1 MVESVSVVVMVVVL
15 VVIESPVVPVVVV
28 VVEML
33 VALNVGFEEL
43 MGGVTL
49 LVNLDGMMIVE
60 KALCCVVEVEV
71 FLRVLLGTM
80 EEAMTLV
87 VIGAA
92 MLVLAMA
99 VMLSMPTTVALVAI
113 VEVLSAVLPGIVLV

>member
-1 MVESVSVVVMVVVL
+1 
-15 VVIESPVVPVVVV
+15 
-28 VVEML
+28 
-33 VALNVGFEEL
+33 

-49 LVNLDGMMIVE
+49 LVNRDGMMIVE
-60 KALCCVVEVEV
+60 KALCCVVKVEV

-92 MLVLAMA
+92 MLILTMA
-99 VMLSMPTTVALVAI
+99 VMLSAPTTVSLIAI
-113 VEVLSAVLPGIVLV
+113 VEVLSGIVEIISVSSVSTLTGPTRGLGRC

>member
-1 MVESVSVVVMVVVL
+1 M
-15 VVIESPVVPVVVV
+15 
-28 VVEML
+28 
-33 VALNVGFEEL
+33 
-43 MGGVTL
+43 
-49 LVNLDGMMIVE
+49 NLDGMMIVE

-87 VIGAA
+87 IIGAA

-99 VMLSMPTTVALVAI
+99 VMLSAPTTVALVVI
-113 VEVLSAVLPGIVLV
+113 VEVLSDIVEMISVSPGIVLV

>member
-1 MVESVSVVVMVVVL
+1 
-15 VVIESPVVPVVVV
+15 
-28 VVEML
+28 
-33 VALNVGFEEL
+33 

-87 VIGAA
+87 IIGAA

-99 VMLSMPTTVALVAI
+99 VMSLVPTTVVI
-113 VEVLSAVLPGIVLV
+113 VEVLSGILGIISVLPGIVLV

>member
-1 MVESVSVVVMVVVL
+1 
-15 VVIESPVVPVVVV
+15 
-28 VVEML
+28 
-33 VALNVGFEEL
+33 

-71 FLRVLLGTM
+71 LLRVLLGTM

-87 VIGAA
+87 IIGEA
-92 MLVLAMA
+92 MLVLAMV
-99 VMLSMPTTVALVAI
+99 VMSLVPTTVALVAI
-113 VEVLSAVLPGIVLV
+113 VVVLSGIISVLPGIVLV

>member
-1 MVESVSVVVMVVVL
+1 MWLYLQTLAAVL
-15 VVIESPVVPVVVV
+15 REIKEPS
-28 VVEML
+28 
-33 VALNVGFEEL
+33 
-43 MGGVTL
+43 VTL
-49 LVNLDGMMIVE
+49 ILVNLDGMMIVE

-87 VIGAA
+87 IIGAA

-99 VMLSMPTTVALVAI
+99 VMLSAPTTVALVVI
-113 VEVLSAVLPGIVLV
+113 VEVLSDIVEMISVSPGIVLV

>member
-1 MVESVSVVVMVVVL
+1 
-15 VVIESPVVPVVVV
+15 
-28 VVEML
+28 
-33 VALNVGFEEL
+33 

-71 FLRVLLGTM
+71 FLRILLGTM

-87 VIGAA
+87 IIGAA

-99 VMLSMPTTVALVAI
+99 VMSLVPTTVALVA
-113 VEVLSAVLPGIVLV
+113 VLSGILGIISVLPGIVLV

>member
-1 MVESVSVVVMVVVL
+1 
-15 VVIESPVVPVVVV
+15 
-28 VVEML
+28 
-33 VALNVGFEEL
+33 

-49 LVNLDGMMIVE
+49 LVNLDGVVIVE

-80 EEAMTLV
+80 EEAVTLV
-87 VIGAA
+87 IIGAA

-99 VMLSMPTTVALVAI
+99 VMLSVPTTVAI
-113 VEVLSAVLPGIVLV
+113 VEVLSGIVEIISVLPGIVLV

>member
-1 MVESVSVVVMVVVL
+1 
-15 VVIESPVVPVVVV
+15 
-28 VVEML
+28 
-33 VALNVGFEEL
+33 

-60 KALCCVVEVEV
+60 KSLCCVVEVEV

-99 VMLSMPTTVALVAI
+99 VMLSVPTTVALVAI
-113 VEVLSAVLPGIVLV
+113 VEVLSGILGIISVLPGIVLV

>member
-1 MVESVSVVVMVVVL
+1 
-15 VVIESPVVPVVVV
+15 
-28 VVEML
+28 
-33 VALNVGFEEL
+33 

-49 LVNLDGMMIVE
+49 LVNLNGMMIVE

-80 EEAMTLV
+80 EEAVTLV
-87 VIGAA
+87 IIGEA

-99 VMLSMPTTVALVAI
+99 VMSLVPTTVALVAI
-113 VEVLSAVLPGIVLV
+113 VEVLSGILGIISVLLGIVLV

>member
-1 MVESVSVVVMVVVL
+1 
-15 VVIESPVVPVVVV
+15 
-28 VVEML
+28 
-33 VALNVGFEEL
+33 

-80 EEAMTLV
+80 EEAMT
-87 VIGAA
+87 IGAA
-92 MLVLAMA
+92 LLVLVMA
-99 VMLSMPTTVALVAI
+99 VMLSAPTTVALVVI
-113 VEVLSAVLPGIVLV
+113 VVVLSGIVTVLPGIVLV